1 MAFTYTAG
9 STTTLNR
16 VRFELGDTDSNAALF
31 ADEEIEA
38 KLAERGDDVLLAA
51 ADLCEILARKYA
63 RAYDFETDGQKFS
76 RSQMSKQYLELARQ
90 LRARAGGVTSVAT
103 TRVDG
108 YSSDIPSDQVSNAG
122 TATQDPRHR
131 FYAPRADRIPT

>member
-16 VRFELGDTDSNAALF
+16 VRFELGDTDSSTALF
-31 ADEEIEA
+31 ADEEISA
-38 KLAERGDDVLLAA
+38 KLAERGDNVLLAA
-51 ADLCEILARKYA
+51 ADLCEILARRYA
-63 RAYDFETDGQKFS
+63 RAYDFETDGQVFK
-76 RSQMSKQYLELARQ
+76 RSQMSKAYQELATS
-90 LRARAGGVTSVAT
+90 LRARAAGVTTVAT

-108 YSSDIPSDQVSNAG
+108 YSSDIPADQVSNAG
-122 TATQDPRHR
+122 TATTQPRHR